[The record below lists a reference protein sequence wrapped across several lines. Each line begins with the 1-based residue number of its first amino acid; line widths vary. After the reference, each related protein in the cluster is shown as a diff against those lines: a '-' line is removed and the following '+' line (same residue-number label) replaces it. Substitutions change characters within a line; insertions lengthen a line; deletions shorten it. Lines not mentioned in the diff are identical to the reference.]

1 MFGRKFRLFTLF
13 GFSVN
18 IDASWF
24 IIVLLVTWSLATA
37 YFPSRHEGFSD
48 VTYWVMGLF
57 GTLGLFVSI
66 LLHEFA
72 HSVVA
77 RRHGI
82 PMEGITLF
90 IFGGVAEMKEE
101 PGSAKVELLVAIAGP
116 IASIV
121 IAATCGLLSTV
132 GDAAQ
137 WPVPIVGV
145 LSYLSFINGL
155 LVAFNVI
162 PAFPLD
168 GGRVL
173 RALLWQIRGS
183 LKWATR
189 ITAGIG
195 GAFGTVLII
204 LGVLTV
210 MSGNFVGGMWQFLI
224 GMFLRSAAQMSY
236 QQLLVRRALE
246 GETVRRFMHTNPI
259 TVLPTTT
266 IQQLVED
273 FVYRFHHKMFP
284 LTEHDRLLGCVTT
297 ANIRTV
303 PRDQWALRTAGDIA
317 EPFGER
323 NTIDVNTDAVK
334 ALATMSRTSASR
346 LMVVDDDRLCGI
358 VTLKDLLK
366 FIELKVE
373 LEEDSDR
380 WHSAGPRQRHDGV
393 EEKELV

>member
-1 MFGRKFRLFTLF
+1 MFGKKLRLFTLF

-37 YFPSRHEGFSD
+37 YFPSQHEELSAK
-48 VTYWVMGLF
+48 TYWVMGLF

-77 RRHGI
+77 RRYGI

-101 PGSAKVELLVAIAGP
+101 PSSAKVELFVAIAGP

-121 IAATCGLLSTV
+121 IAATCGMLSMV
-132 GDAAQ
+132 GEAAQ

-145 LSYLSFINGL
+145 LSYLSFINGV
-155 LVAFNVI
+155 LVAFNII

-189 ITAGIG
+189 VTAGIG

-210 MSGNFVGGMWQFLI
+210 MAGNFVGGMWQFLI

-246 GETVRRFMHTNPI
+246 GETVRRFMHADPI
-259 TVLPTTT
+259 TVSPTTT
-266 IQQLVED
+266 IEQLVED

-284 LTEHDRLLGCVTT
+284 VTEGDRLLGCVTT
-297 ANIRTV
+297 AEIRTV
-303 PRDQWALRTAGDIA
+303 PRDQWAVRTASDIIQ
-317 EPFGER
+317 PCGEQ
-323 NTIDVNTDAVK
+323 NTIDVDMDAVR
-334 ALATMSRTSASR
+334 ALATMSRSRASR

-373 LEEDSDR
+373 LEEDSER
-380 WHSAGPRQRHDGV
+380 WHSGPRQGHDEV